1 MELMNPC
8 GVFEVRTTALTP
20 RAALHADATVGL
32 LANDKKNADVLL
44 ENVQRYLSERLG
56 LEKFLWLRKE
66 ATKPASL
73 TEEFTSGCDAV
84 VAAVC
89 D

>member
-8 GVFEVRTTALTP
+8 GVFEVRTTPLTP
-20 RAALHADATVGL
+20 RAALDADATVGL

-56 LEKFLWLRKE
+56 LSKFLWLRKE

>member
-1 MELMNPC
+1 MEVMNPC
-8 GVFEVRTTALTP
+8 GVFEVKSAPLTP
-20 RAALHADATVGL
+20 RAALDADATVGL

-44 ENVQRYLSERLG
+44 KYVQRHLSERLG
-56 LEKFLWLRKE
+56 ISNFLWLRKQ
-66 ATKPASL
+66 ATRPADL
-73 TEEFTSGCDAV
+73 TEEFTRDCDAV

>member
-8 GVFEVRTTALTP
+8 GVFEVRTTPLTT
-20 RAALHADATVGL
+20 RAALDADATIGL

-56 LEKFLWLRKE
+56 IRKFLWLRKE

>member
-1 MELMNPC
+1 MEVMNPC
-8 GVFEVRTTALTP
+8 GVFEVQTAPLTP
-20 RAALHADATVGL
+20 RSVLDADSTVGL

-44 ENVQRYLSERLG
+44 GFVRRYLSERLG
-56 LEKFLWLRKE
+56 INNFLWLRKH
-66 ATKPASL
+66 ATKPADL
-73 TEEFTSGCDAV
+73 TEEFTRDCDAV

>member
-8 GVFEVRTTALTP
+8 GVFEVRTTPLTP
-20 RAALHADATVGL
+20 RAALDADATVGL

-56 LEKFLWLRKE
+56 ISKFLWLRKE
-66 ATKPASL
+66 ATKPADL
-73 TEEFTSGCDAV
+73 TQEFTSGCDAV

>member
-1 MELMNPC
+1 MEVMNPC
-8 GVFEVRTTALTP
+8 GVFEVRSAPLTP
-20 RAALHADATVGL
+20 RPALNADATIGL

-44 ENVQRYLSERLG
+44 GYVQRCLSERLG
-56 LEKFLWLRKE
+56 IEKFLWLRKE
-66 ATKPASL
+66 ATKPAIL
-73 TEEFTSGCDAV
+73 TEEFASGCDAV

>member
-8 GVFEVRTTALTP
+8 GVFEMQSTPLTP

-44 ENVQRYLSERLG
+44 GYVQRYLSERLG
-56 LEKFLWLRKE
+56 LSKFLWLRKE
-66 ATKPASL
+66 ATKPADL

>member
-1 MELMNPC
+1 MEVMNPC
-8 GVFEVRTTALTP
+8 GAFEVQTAPLTP
-20 RAALHADATVGL
+20 RPALDRDSTVGL

-44 ENVQRYLSERLG
+44 GFVQQNLSERLG
-56 LEKFLWLRKE
+56 ISDFRWLRKH
-66 ATKPASL
+66 ATKPADL
-73 TEEFTSGCDAV
+73 TEEFTRDCDAV

>member
-1 MELMNPC
+1 MEVMNPC
-8 GVFEVRTTALTP
+8 GVFEVKSSPLTP
-20 RAALHADATVGL
+20 RAALEADATVGL

-44 ENVQRYLSERLG
+44 GYVQRYLSERMG
-56 LEKFLWLRKE
+56 ISNFRWLRKE
-66 ATKPASL
+66 ATRPADL
-73 TEEFTSGCDAV
+73 TEEFTRDCDAV

>member
-1 MELMNPC
+1 MEVMNPC
-8 GVFEVRTTALTP
+8 GIFEVRAAPLTP
-20 RAALHADATVGL
+20 RRALDADSTVGL

-44 ENVQRYLSERLG
+44 EFVQRNLSERLG
-56 LEKFLWLRKE
+56 ISNFLWLRKE
-66 ATKPASL
+66 ATKPADL
-73 TEEFTSGCDAV
+73 TEGFTRDCAAV

>member
-1 MELMNPC
+1 MEVMNPC
-8 GVFEVRTTALTP
+8 GVFEVQAAPLTP
-20 RAALHADATVGL
+20 RRALDANATVGL

-44 ENVQRYLSERLG
+44 ENVRRFLSERLG
-56 LEKFLWLRKE
+56 VEKFLWLRKE
-66 ATKPASL
+66 ASKPADL
-73 TEEFTSGCDAV
+73 TQEFTRGCDAV

>member
-1 MELMNPC
+1 MEVMNPC
-8 GVFEVRTTALTP
+8 GAFEVRSAPLTP
-20 RAALHADATVGL
+20 RAALNRGATVGL

-44 ENVQRYLSERLG
+44 GYVQQHLSERLG
-56 LEKFLWLRKE
+56 IENFRWLRKE
-66 ATKPASL
+66 ATRPADL
-73 TEEFTSGCDAV
+73 TEEFTRGCDAV

>member
-1 MELMNPC
+1 MDVMNPC
-8 GVFEVRTTALTP
+8 GVFEVQSAPLTP
-20 RAALHADATVGL
+20 RTALNADATIGL

-44 ENVQRYLSERLG
+44 GFVQRYLSERLG
-56 LEKFLWLRKE
+56 IEKFLWLRKE
-66 ATKPASL
+66 ATRPADL
-73 TEEFTSGCDAV
+73 TEEFTRGCDAV